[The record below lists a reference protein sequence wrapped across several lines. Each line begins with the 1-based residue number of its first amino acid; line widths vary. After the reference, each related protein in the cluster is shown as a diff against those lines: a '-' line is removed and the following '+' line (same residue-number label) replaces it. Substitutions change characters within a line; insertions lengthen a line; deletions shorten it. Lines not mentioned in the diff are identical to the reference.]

1 MQFCFIVEEEYRRS
15 RLPMAV
21 VEQLAAWGHASTIL
35 EPQLAVA
42 DVDALVRDTNFSAI
56 VLRTVSTGP
65 GVSLL
70 EALGASGVTTINNA
84 QAVRRVRDKVVMAA
98 TARAGGIAFPQ
109 TYFVADARMLEQ
121 LPGELYPIVVK
132 PSLGGFGN
140 DVHLVHDRE
149 DLRSVAANGTARRH
163 LVAQRW
169 IPNPGY
175 DMKLYNTGQEIHT
188 VRRRSSLLGGGDTER
203 ERVPATSE
211 LRDLTVRIGEV
222 FGLDIYGADVVESA
236 EGWVVIDVNDFPSFG
251 TIDSAPREVAT
262 TILEIARRSPR
273 PE

>member
-1 MQFCFIVEEEYRRS
+1 
-15 RLPMAV
+15 
-21 VEQLAAWGHASTIL
+21 
-35 EPQLAVA
+35 
-42 DVDALVRDTNFSAI
+42 VRDTNFRAI

-84 QAVRRVRDKVVMAA
+84 QAVRTVRDKVVMAA
-98 TARAGGIAFPQ
+98 TAHAGGIAFPQ
-109 TYFVADARMLEQ
+109 TYFVADASMLEQ
-121 LPGELYPIVVK
+121 LPDELYPIVVK

-149 DLRSVAANGTARRH
+149 DLHSVAANGTARRD

-169 IPNPGY
+169 IPNSGY

-211 LRDLTVRIGEV
+211 LRDLTVRIGKV